1 MKRREFITALGGAA
15 VAWPIAARGQRPE
28 QTRRIGVLMAS
39 EERDPEMQ
47 ARLAAFQQALRTLG
61 WTDGD
66 NLRIDLRWFGGSSE
80 RAEHYAKEIAAF
92 APDVIVANATV
103 GIEAVLKTTRSIPTV
118 FVLVGNPVG
127 SGYVASMS
135 RPGANVTGFSAFEPE
150 ITGKWMQVLKEIAP
164 ATRQVAFL
172 FYPGYEFLWH
182 GAEAA
187 AAALGLAVSRA
198 TSHNAAEIERAISTI
213 ARRPDGALIVM
224 PAPVFATN
232 RELIARLT
240 ASHQLPAVYP
250 FRYYAT
256 VGGLMSYG
264 MDAVD
269 IFRRASLYVDR
280 ILKGENPG
288 DLPIQAPT
296 KFELVINLKTA
307 KALGLTVPV
316 TLLARADEVIE

>member
-1 MKRREFITALGGAA
+1 
-15 VAWPIAARGQRPE
+15 
-28 QTRRIGVLMAS
+28 
-39 EERDPEMQ
+39 
-47 ARLAAFQQALRTLG
+47 
-61 WTDGD
+61 
-66 NLRIDLRWFGGSSE
+66 
-80 RAEHYAKEIAAF
+80 
-92 APDVIVANATV
+92 
-103 GIEAVLKTTRSIPTV
+103 
-118 FVLVGNPVG
+118 VGNPVG

-150 ITGKWMQVLKEIAP
+150 ITGKWMQVLQETAP
-164 ATRQVAFL
+164 ATRHVTFL
-172 FYPGYEFLWH
+172 TYPGYEFLWH

-187 AAALGLAVSRA
+187 AAALGLAVSQA
-198 TSHNAAEIERAISTI
+198 TAHNPAEIERAISST
-213 ARRPDGALIVM
+213 ASRPGGALIVM

-232 RELIARLT
+232 RELIARLA
-240 ASHQLPAVYP
+240 ASHKLPALYP
-250 FRYYAT
+250 FRYYA
-256 VGGLMSYG
+256 VIGGLISYG